1 MKVVAALG
9 GNALLERGEA
19 PDSDIQESH
28 IARAAAALSPMLHEH
43 DVIITH
49 GNGPQVGVL
58 AVESAG
64 DPSLSHPYPLDVLG
78 AQTQGMIGYWL
89 MQALERAAIHE
100 AARRGAAE
108 HGAAHGGRGA
118 KPAVCLICRTL
129 VNADDPAFAEPAKF
143 VGPVYD
149 QATASRLA
157 AARGWEMHRDGRAW
171 RRVVPSPEPA
181 GLVELDM
188 IRLLA
193 SRGVTVICAGGGGIP
208 VVADEEGGFRGV
220 EAVVD
225 KDLTAALLA
234 QEVGADALLLLT
246 DVAAVQDGYGTRDAR
261 PIRRATPAQ
270 LRGRL
275 QAGAFP
281 AGSMGPKVEAACR
294 FAAATGGLAAIGCLD
309 DAQALLDGRAGTIVQ
324 HTTARTGAP

>member
-9 GNALLERGEA
+9 GNALLERGEP

-28 IARAAAALSPMLHEH
+28 VARAAAALSPLLREH
-43 DVIITH
+43 DLIITH

-64 DPSLSHPYPLDVLG
+64 NASLSHPYPFDVLG

-89 MQALERAAIHE
+89 VQALERAAIRD
-100 AARRGAAE
+100 AAQRGVRE
-108 HGAAHGGRGA
+108 HGAAHGGRAA

-129 VNADDPAFAEPAKF
+129 VKVDDPAFADPTKF

-157 AARGWEMHRDGRAW
+157 AACGWEVRRDGQAW

-181 GLVELDM
+181 ALVELDM

-208 VVADEEGGFRGV
+208 VVADAEGGYRGV

-234 QEVGADALLLLT
+234 EEVGADALLLLT
-246 DVAAVQDGYGTRDAR
+246 DVSAVQDGYGTEHARD
-261 PIRRATPAQ
+261 IRQATPAW
-270 LRGRL
+270 LLGRL

-294 FAAATGGLAAIGCLD
+294 FAAATGGMAAIGCLD
-309 DAQALLDGRAGTIVQ
+309 DAQVLLDGTAGTIVKNE
-324 HTTARTGAP
+324 HHD